1 MLSVTGVSLSVTLLA
16 TQVPCKDVVRIAWR
30 KITMGKISPCW
41 FCCRRQWPPHP
52 QTQLPPELFQWK
64 PVIQLGHWWGQ
75 RRNIGFTSSP
85 LGNQSWGIASLQNPG
100 KLLRASELAI
110 FLFCL
115 CYLKGYLH
123 ASRLPWIRNA
133 WSMIIQNS
141 PKSKVL
147 TEPKLQLLN
156 TQRFKETITNSV
168 RVTWE
173 SALVSV
179 RLFSRVTQSRVY
191 AKAEAAAPTLFGSSR
206 NLSK

>member
-52 QTQLPPELFQWK
+52 QTQLPPEWFQWK
-64 PVIQLGHWWGQ
+64 PGNRLGHWGQ
-75 RRNIGFTSSP
+75 RCNICFTSSP

-115 CYLKGYLH
+115 CYLKGYFY
-123 ASRLPWIRNA
+123 ASRLPWIRNG

-147 TEPKLQLLN
+147 TKPKLLLLHSSL
-156 TQRFKETITNSV
+156 K
-168 RVTWE
+168 
-173 SALVSV
+173 
-179 RLFSRVTQSRVY
+179 RL
-191 AKAEAAAPTLFGSSR
+191 
-206 NLSK
+206 